1 MARSELQA
9 ELEALNLEA
18 ARKAV
23 GCVPLHAASIDTSSG
38 VIALAGQ
45 SGAGKSTLA
54 AAAVLAGYGYVA
66 DEISAVSPDDLVVRP
81 FHRPIGLRRG
91 GAEAIGI
98 PYPASSDG
106 RSDDVYPWN
115 VAGHGELSPGGPL
128 VGIVLVERTGRGTPS
143 LADVIAAQALAAL
156 SQHTV
161 IHDDDLAAGFAAL
174 DRIVRSVPVVRMT
187 YTTTDESLALL
198 GQLVERWSA

>member
-1 MARSELQA
+1 MPRSDLQA
-9 ELEALNLEA
+9 ELDALNLEA
-18 ARKAV
+18 ARRAV
-23 GCVPLHAASIDTSSG
+23 GCVPLHAASIDTSVG

-81 FHRPIGLRRG
+81 FHRPIGLRRE

-98 PYPASSDG
+98 PYPESPDG
-106 RSDDVYPWN
+106 RFDPVYPWDIS
-115 VAGHGELSPGGPL
+115 GHGTFSQGGVL
-128 VGIVLVERTGRGTPS
+128 VGIALVYRVGDGPPS
-143 LADVIAAQALAAL
+143 LIDVELAQALAAL

-161 IHDDDLAAGFAAL
+161 IPDGELAVGFAAL
-174 DRIVRSVPVVRMT
+174 DKVVRAVPVVRIT
-187 YTTTDESLALL
+187 YTTVDESLTLL
-198 GQLVERWSA
+198 EQLVTRWSR